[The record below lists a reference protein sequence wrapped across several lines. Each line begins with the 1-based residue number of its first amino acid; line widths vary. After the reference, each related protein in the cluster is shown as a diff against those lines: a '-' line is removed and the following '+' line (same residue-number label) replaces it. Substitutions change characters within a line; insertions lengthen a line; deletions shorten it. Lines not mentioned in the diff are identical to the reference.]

1 MRLLTTAL
9 LAALCTTSA
18 LAAERADVLIRHAA
32 IVDVAN
38 GRVIA
43 DQAVAT
49 SGDRIVAVG
58 ADADVAA
65 TWAAARTVDAA
76 GGYLIPG
83 LWDMHVHFGGGADLI
98 EENRALLP
106 LYVAHGITTVRDA
119 SGDIPYDVL
128 GWRDE
133 IARGEL
139 LGPTLLSSGPK
150 IEGVKPVWRGTLECG
165 SRADIDAA
173 VARLTALRVDFV
185 KITDSTLAPE
195 LFLYA
200 VEQARAAG
208 LRASGHIPMALTVSQ
223 AIDAGLSSIEHLD
236 YAFDAGAKD
245 EARIAADFAAGRI
258 DRAEASRRLDES
270 FDRAT
275 AMDAYRHFTQQGVA
289 VTPTLN
295 GSRIIAYLDR
305 DTHADDAYLAYIG
318 PGLRH
323 TYEWRVQRAA
333 QADASAIERR
343 HAHYERMAAVLP
355 MLQAAGVTIMA
366 GTDAGFLN
374 SFNYP
379 GIGLHEELALYV
391 ERGLT
396 PAQALS
402 AATRAG
408 PAWFGRLDRYGSIEA
423 GKMADLVLLER
434 NPLADIRATQAIR
447 AVMLRGQVHDRA
459 ALDRMLADTRAKVA
473 AWNTQAGLLPQP
485 GAR

>member
-65 TWAAARTVDAA
+65 MWIAARTVDAA

-128 GWRDE
+128 GWRGE

-139 LGPTLLSSGPK
+139 LGPTLLISGPK
-150 IEGVKPVWRGTLECG
+150 IEGVKPIWRGTLECG
-165 SRADIDAA
+165 SRADVDAA

-245 EARIAADFAAGRI
+245 E
-258 DRAEASRRLDES
+258 S

-275 AMDAYRHFTQQGVA
+275 AMDAYRHFAQQGVA

-333 QADASAIERR
+333 QADAAAIERR

-402 AATRAG
+402 AATHAG